1 MGAGAGDRPSF
12 MEEPVMVF
20 EISVDDGKY
29 VSLLL
34 LFVALSGLTDIL
46 LHCCQFK
53 GSLYGC
59 L

>member
-29 VSLLL
+29 ALCFFTVHFFESLCESS
-34 LFVALSGLTDIL
+34 FTFRGFIR
-46 LHCCQFK
+46 FN
-53 GSLYGC
+53 
-59 L
+59 